1 MELTQFCKNTGLQNS
16 GSRTNLGNRVSESD
30 DLERLAFEFAPIG
43 IVLTEDRV
51 IRQCNRQ
58 FATMFGYQPDELI
71 GHSFRMLYASN
82 REFEAIREVGFKALR
97 EAGRYMDERLMPR
110 RDGSIFWC
118 RVRVF
123 TFDAT
128 APLARTILTFADISD
143 TRPAI
148 SMTARERDVVKC
160 LAKGL
165 TSKETAREL
174 NLSPR
179 TVEDYRARLIK
190 KFEVRNFSGLMA
202 RLAGFSI

>member
-1 MELTQFCKNTGLQNS
+1 MNMAGALNDT
-16 GSRTNLGNRVSESD
+16 D
-30 DLERLAFEFAPIG
+30 DLEKLAFEFAPIG

-58 FATMFGYQPDELI
+58 FANMFGYQRDELI

-82 REFEAIREVGFKALR
+82 REFEAIRDVGFKALK

-123 TFDAT
+123 TFDAE

-148 SMTARERDVVKC
+148 SMTNRERQVVKC
-160 LAKGL
+160 LAKGM

-174 NLSPR
+174 DLSPR

>member
-1 MELTQFCKNTGLQNS
+1 MNE
-16 GSRTNLGNRVSESD
+16 SE
-30 DLERLAFEFAPIG
+30 DLERLAFEFAPVG
-43 IVLTEDRV
+43 IVLTEDRI

-58 FATMFGYQPDELI
+58 FATMFGYERDELV
-71 GHSFRMLYASN
+71 GHSFRMLYASS
-82 REFEAIREVGFKALR
+82 REFDAVREVGFKALR

-123 TFDAT
+123 TFDT
-128 APLARTILTFADISD
+128 EAPLARTILTFADISD
-143 TRPAI
+143 MRPAI
-148 SMTARERDVVKC
+148 ALTNRERHVVKC
-160 LAKGL
+160 LARGL

-202 RLAGFSI
+202 RLAGFSL

>member
-1 MELTQFCKNTGLQNS
+1 MAP
-16 GSRTNLGNRVSESD
+16 SED
-30 DLERLAFEFAPIG
+30 IDLDTLAFDYAPIG

-51 IRQCNRQ
+51 IRRCNRQ
-58 FATMFGYQPDELI
+58 FASMFGYMQEDLE
-71 GHSFRMLYASN
+71 GQSFRMLYASN
-82 REFEAIREVGFKALR
+82 REFEAVRDVGFKALK

-123 TFDAT
+123 TFDAEL
-128 APLARTILTFADISD
+128 PLARAILTFADISD

-148 SMTARERDVVKC
+148 ALTNREKQVVKC
-160 LAKGL
+160 LARGL

-174 NLSPR
+174 ALSPR
-179 TVEDYRARLIK
+179 TVEDYRARLIR

-202 RLAGFSI
+202 RLAGFSL

>member
-1 MELTQFCKNTGLQNS
+1 M
-16 GSRTNLGNRVSESD
+16 
-30 DLERLAFEFAPIG
+30 DLEASVDLEKLAFEFAPVG
-43 IVLTEDRV
+43 IVLTEDRI

-58 FATMFGYQPDELI
+58 FAAMFGYERADLLGQ
-71 GHSFRMLYASN
+71 SFRMLYASN
-82 REFEAIREVGFKALR
+82 REFDAIREVGFKALR
-97 EAGRYMDERLMPR
+97 EGGRYMDERLMPR

-123 TFDAT
+123 TFDPN

-143 TRPAI
+143 LRPAVT
-148 SMTARERDVVKC
+148 MTNRERQVVKC

-174 NLSPR
+174 SLSPR

-190 KFEVRNFSGLMA
+190 KFAVRNFSELMA
-202 RLAGFSI
+202 RLAGFSV

>member
-1 MELTQFCKNTGLQNS
+1 M
-16 GSRTNLGNRVSESD
+16 NLANDLAPID
-30 DLERLAFEFAPIG
+30 DLEKLAFEFAPIG
-43 IVLTEDRV
+43 IVLTEDRI

-58 FATMFGYQPDELI
+58 FASMFGYMREDLI

-82 REFEAIREVGFKALR
+82 REFEAMREVGFKALK

-123 TFDAT
+123 TFDAD
-128 APLARTILTFADISD
+128 APLSRTILTFADISD

-148 SMTARERDVVKC
+148 SLTNRERQVVKC
-160 LAKGL
+160 LARGM

-174 NLSPR
+174 SLSPR
-179 TVEDYRARLIK
+179 TVEDYRARLIR